1 MRKPG
6 VRAIGCFLCSCATRP
21 KSRRLNCVR
30 LASQISCLAITVH
43 VFNLGDG
50 TDGESSFVVYL
61 TFRDGTLMSHAPTTT
76 NEQVA

>member
-6 VRAIGCFLCSCATRP
+6 VRASGCFLCCCAT
-21 KSRRLNCVR
+21 RLNCVR